1 MNQRRS
7 FNGINVTLN
16 LPVERG
22 DSRSSS
28 DSSTRGS
35 KHPTPP
41 QEQILQKG
49 HFINRGKLGSELES
63 PSSHTDNY
71 PYVQLTTVHEYIYPG
86 ADASKVSQH
95 DSTTGSLKKRSLEAL
110 PPPTAKQGKKEMRKL
125 GRQRCRYC
133 QELFVEE
140 ENKKGACEYAPDC
153 IRSAI
158 DEVSCVRCARCML
171 YHCMAD
177 AEGDFAQ
184 HPCEC
189 TSDEGCSRRWLGLAI
204 LSILV
209 PCLWLYPPL
218 RACHWCGVRCGLCGG
233 RHRPAS

>member
-1 MNQRRS
+1 MFFFPFQ
-7 FNGINVTLN
+7 TLN
-16 LPVERG
+16 LPVECG

-35 KHPTPP
+35 RHPTPP
-41 QEQILQKG
+41 QEQIVQKG
-49 HFINRGKLGSELES
+49 HFIGRGKLGSEHES
-63 PSSHTDNY
+63 PSSHTDNF
-71 PYVQLTTVHEYIYPG
+71 PYSQLTTVHEYIYPNIET
-86 ADASKVSQH
+86 SKMAHH
-95 DSTTGSLKKRSLEAL
+95 DSSGSLKKRSLEAI
-110 PPPTAKQGKKEMRKL
+110 PPPPNKVGKKEVRKA

-140 ENKKGACEYAPDC
+140 DNKKGACEYAPDC
-153 IRSAI
+153 MRTAI
-158 DEVSCVRCARCML
+158 DEIVCIRCARCML

-189 TSDEGCSRRWLGLAI
+189 NSDDGCGKRWLGLAL

-209 PCLWLYPPL
+209 PCLWFYPSL